1 VAQLAGVPRSVI
13 QQAKRKLA
21 ELENQPVANNQ
32 PHARREQ
39 QLNLLNSVDDL
50 RLSLQQINPD
60 DLTPKQALE
69 YLYQLKNLAAE
80 D

>member
-1 VAQLAGVPRSVI
+1 VSNSQT
-13 QQAKRKLA
+13 
-21 ELENQPVANNQ
+21 PVRQ
-32 PHARREQ
+32 EK

-50 RLSLQQINPD
+50 RLCLKQINPD

-69 YLYQLKNLAAE
+69 YLYQLKTLAAE